1 MNRIFGRAKP
11 KEPAP
16 NMGDMILKVRSFY
29 AYTL

>member
-16 NMGDMILKVRSFY
+16 NMGDMILKVGHFKSS
-29 AYTL
+29 